1 MPHLQV
7 HERPGSVQSHTYV
20 DGLLCSTKYHLL
32 SINPMRRPVD
42 PAVWAAQ
49 WQANQSK
56 YQLLRTGAGC
66 LQVHQH
72 HADGSDPLVYG
83 RTMAG
88 EPDSSEGAAIHK
100 LVEGS
105 EASPVYSVI
114 TYP

>member
-1 MPHLQV
+1 MV
-7 HERPGSVQSHTYV
+7 I
-20 DGLLCSTKYHLL
+20 DGKRYE
-32 SINPMRRPVD
+32 
-42 PAVWAAQ
+42 
-49 WQANQSK
+49 
-56 YQLLRTGAGC
+56 
-66 LQVHQH
+66 VHQH
-72 HADGSDPLVYG
+72 HVDGSDPLVYG